1 MRDEPPAWNSNLMG
15 DEHPRMALSQRLR
28 VHQPRRQQAGNVAMT
43 VCAHH
48 ASTSPLMWRSVMPS
62 T

>member
-15 DEHPRMALSQRLR
+15 DKHPRMELSQRLR

-48 ASTSPLMWRSVMPS
+48 ASTSPLM
-62 T
+62 